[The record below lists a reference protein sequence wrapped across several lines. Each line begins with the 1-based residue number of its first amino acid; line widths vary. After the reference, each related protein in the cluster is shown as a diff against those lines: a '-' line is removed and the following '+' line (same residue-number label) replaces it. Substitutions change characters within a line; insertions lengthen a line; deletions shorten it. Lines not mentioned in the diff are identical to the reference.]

1 MSKQFAIAG
10 IGTDV
15 GKTVVSAIVVEALKG
30 TYIKPVQA
38 GDLDNSD
45 TIKVRRWC
53 SEEVTVLDECLRL
66 KHPMSPHASAE
77 FEGLELT
84 LDTIELPKVEGNF
97 VLEGAGGIL
106 VPINYKGETMSDVYK
121 TANLPVILVSRHY
134 LGSINH
140 TLLTVSELNRR
151 EIPIAGIIYVGEE
164 HPSTEKVIAKQTGV
178 KTIIRI
184 PIATE
189 VNREFIQEQAKRLE
203 KVL

>member
-53 SEEVTVLDECLRL
+53 SEEVTVLYECLRL

-77 FEGLELT
+77 LEGLELT
-84 LDTIELPKVEGNF
+84 LDTIELPKVHGNF
-97 VLEGAGGIL
+97 ILEGAGGIL
-106 VPINYKGETMSDVYK
+106 VPINYKGETMADVYK
-121 TANLPVILVSRHY
+121 KANLPILLVSRHY

-140 TLLTVSELNRR
+140 TLLTVSELSRR

-164 HPSTEKVIAKQTGV
+164 HPSTEKVIAQQTGL

-189 VNREFIQEQAKRLE
+189 VNREFIQEQAKRVE